1 MPWICKETAMDGAM
15 RKIVG
20 RLPLAEGVLWLW
32 GWIADDAFLGDL
44 YQRWRGRSYEKVLTF
59 PTFVHL
65 IADAL
70 LKREGSARQSFERAD
85 EVDALPTSIQAVY
98 GKLRRVPIALSQAFL
113 SRCTERMGMVM
124 PPPAGQE
131 IPASLTSFEVVILDG
146 KTIKRLAKRLKPL
159 RSVAGG
165 VVGGKTVV
173 ALSLRSGLALA
184 MQSHPDGHA
193 NEVRLVPG
201 LLSQVRDLVGGA
213 RLWVGDRAYSYP
225 ERLKGFAEQG
235 DAFVIRLRSDITFT
249 PDADRPARKERD
261 RSGRRV
267 RQEWGWL
274 GRSTG
279 RHRIYVRRVTLE
291 RGEGEAVLLVTN
303 LLDERCYP
311 VTDLLDLYLLRWGIE
326 RVFQQVTEVFSLKHL
341 IGSSPE
347 ASVFQFAFCLLLY
360 NLLQVVRAVV
370 AANEQR
376 PIETISTEKLFTDV
390 REHLIAWAVLI
401 GPVITAMT
409 WRKPPTPEQASM
421 QIRRLLQSVWT
432 RRWIKAPP
440 RKRKPARPRLRR
452 TTHVSAH
459 KILVAYNKRCGRPP
473 VGKR

>member
-1 MPWICKETAMDGAM
+1 
-15 RKIVG
+15 
-20 RLPLAEGVLWLW
+20 VLWLW
-32 GWIADDAFLGDL
+32 GWIADDAFLDDL

-85 EVDALPTSIQAVY
+85 EVDALPTSVQAAY

-113 SRCTERMGMVM
+113 SRCTERMRMVM
-124 PPPAGQE
+124 PPLAKREMPVSV
-131 IPASLTSFEVVILDG
+131 ASFDVVIIDG

-159 RSVAGG
+159 RSAAGRA
-165 VVGGKTVV
+165 VGGEAVV
-173 ALSLRSGLALA
+173 ALSLSSALALA
-184 MQSHPDGHA
+184 MQAHADGHA

-201 LLSQVRDLVGGA
+201 LLSQVRDLVAGS

-225 ERLKGFAEQG
+225 ERLKGFVEHG
-235 DAFVIRLRSDITFT
+235 DAFLYRLRSDITFT
-249 PDADRPARKERD
+249 PDADHPARKERD

-274 GRSTG
+274 GRPAD
-279 RHRIYVRRVTLE
+279 RHRIYVRRVTLD
-291 RGEGEAVLLVTN
+291 RGEEESVVLVTN
-303 LLDERCYP
+303 LLDERSYP

-341 IGSSPE
+341 I
-347 ASVFQFAFCLLLY
+347 
-360 NLLQVVRAVV
+360 
-370 AANEQR
+370 
-376 PIETISTEKLFTDV
+376 
-390 REHLIAWAVLI
+390 AWTLLI

-409 WRKPPTPEQASM
+409 LRKSPTPEQASAHLHK
-421 QIRRLLQSVWT
+421 LLQSVWT
-432 RRWIKAPP
+432 KRWIKAPP
-440 RKRKPARPRLRR
+440 QKRKPARQRLRR
-452 TTHVSAH
+452 KTHVSVH
-459 KILVAYNKRCGRPP
+459 KVLVAYDKRCGRSP

>member
-1 MPWICKETAMDGAM
+1 MDGTM
-15 RKIVG
+15 REILD

-32 GWIADDAFLGDL
+32 GWIADDAFLDDL
-44 YQRWRGRSYEKVLTF
+44 YQHWRGRSYEKVLTF

-85 EVDALPTSIQAVY
+85 EADALPTSIQAAY

-113 SRCTERMGMVM
+113 SRCTERMRMVM
-124 PPPAGQE
+124 PPLTGQE
-131 IPASLTSFEVVILDG
+131 LPVSLASFDVVIIDG

-159 RSVAGG
+159 RSAAGG
-165 VVGGKTVV
+165 AVGGKAVV
-173 ALSLRSGLALA
+173 ALSLSSGLALA
-184 MQSHPDGHA
+184 MQAHADGHA

-201 LLSQVRDLVGGA
+201 LLSQVRHLVAGA
-213 RLWVGDRAYSYP
+213 RLWLGDRAYSYP

-261 RSGRRV
+261 GSGRRV

-274 GRSTG
+274 GRPTG

-291 RGEGEAVLLVTN
+291 RGEEESVVLVTN
-303 LLDERCYP
+303 LLDERSYP
-311 VTDLLDLYLLRWGIE
+311 VTDLLDLYLLRWRIE

-390 REHLIAWAVLI
+390 REQLVAWTLLI

-409 WRKPPTPEQASM
+409 WRKPPTPEQASTH
-421 QIRRLLQSVWT
+421 IYELLRSVWT
-432 RRWIKAPP
+432 KRWIKAPP
-440 RKRKPARPRLRR
+440 QKRKPARQRLRR
-452 TTHVSAH
+452 TPHVSAH
-459 KILVAYNKRCGRPP
+459 KVLVAYDKRFGRSPK
-473 VGKR
+473 GKP